1 MSLFRLA
8 LANLRASPLS
18 SAVNILLLALGT
30 ASIAILLLA
39 SAQLSNTLTKNAAG
53 IDLVIGAKGSPLQLV
68 LSGVYHAD
76 VPPGN
81 IPASEVERWQEHP
94 SVGNAIPLS
103 LGDSFRGYRIVGTV
117 TEFAALYDGE
127 VQEGSYWDH
136 PFEAVIGSRVAQTS
150 ALSVGDTFAGVHGLA
165 ENGDTHDDSTYTVVG
180 TFAPTDSVL
189 DSLIVTSTESVWLM
203 HASHVHDEHE
213 HDAHEEA
220 HGNEAGEEE
229 HAHDEH
235 EEEHDHDA
243 HDHNEHE
250 QDAHEEEHDH
260 DEHEHDHDAHAH
272 EGQEHAP
279 DANDHD
285 EHKHEAPNHEEHG
298 DEITLLLVQ
307 LSSPLAALT
316 LPREIN
322 AETGLQAAS
331 PAFEITRL
339 LQIVGIGLNWLN
351 AFAVVLVVSAAL
363 SIFAALYAS
372 LSARRHDLAVL
383 RCLGATRGELFYLLF
398 IEGMLLT
405 IAGIIFGLLLAHGG
419 IELLGQWLGDGQGIV
434 ISGWTWASGEFA
446 LVGGLLLT
454 GSVTAMIP
462 AWQAYS
468 TDVAR
473 TLSAP

>member
-8 LANLRASPLS
+8 LANLRTSPLS

-117 TEFAALYDGE
+117 TEFADLYGGE
-127 VQEGSYWDH
+127 IQEGSFWDH

-150 ALSVGDTFAGVHGLA
+150 GLSVGDTFAGVHGLA
-165 ENGDTHDDSTYTVVG
+165 EDGDTHDDSTYTVVG
-180 TFAPTDSVL
+180 TFAQTDSVL

-203 HASHVHDEHE
+203 HASHDHGEHE
-213 HDAHEEA
+213 H
-220 HGNEAGEEE
+220 EEE

-235 EEEHDHDA
+235 EEEHEHDEHEEEHAHDDHDHDEHGHDEHEEEHA
-243 HDHNEHE
+243 HDEHDHDE
-250 QDAHEEEHDH
+250 HGHDEYEEEHAHDEHDH
-260 DEHEHDHDAHAH
+260 DEHE
-272 EGQEHAP
+272 EEHG
-279 DANDHD
+279 
-285 EHKHEAPNHEEHG
+285 HEEHG
-298 DEITLLLVQ
+298 EEVTLLLIQ
-307 LSSPLAALT
+307 LSSPLGALT

-351 AFAVVLVVSAAL
+351 AFAVVLVISAAL

-372 LSARRHDLAVL
+372 LRARRHDLAVL

-398 IEGMLLT
+398 IEGLLLT
-405 IAGIIFGLLLAHGG
+405 IAGIIVGLILAHGG

-473 TLSAP
+473 TLTAP